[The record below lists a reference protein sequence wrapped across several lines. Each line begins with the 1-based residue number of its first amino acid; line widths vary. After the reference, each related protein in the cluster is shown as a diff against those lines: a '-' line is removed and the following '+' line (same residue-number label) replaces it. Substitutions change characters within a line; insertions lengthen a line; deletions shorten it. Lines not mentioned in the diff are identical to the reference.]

1 MQDVNKINF
10 EINCLPSERMNLALL
25 AGKVA
30 DDVNTN
36 KKEEISDVVYGME
49 LNSIT
54 AQDVLMISPEKNVPS
69 QNNISQEEET
79 KISQSGKVF

>member
-1 MQDVNKINF
+1 
-10 EINCLPSERMNLALL
+10 MNLALL

-49 LNSIT
+49 LNSVT

>member
-1 MQDVNKINF
+1 
-10 EINCLPSERMNLALL
+10 MNLALL
-25 AGKVA
+25 AGKAA

>member
-1 MQDVNKINF
+1 
-10 EINCLPSERMNLALL
+10 MNLALL
-25 AGKVA
+25 AGKAA
-30 DDVNTN
+30 DDVNTK